1 MKKLLAGVVFVL
13 LISLFGGVV
22 SAFEMDEIY
31 TSEQVA
37 YNPETGK
44 WSRVITKKIPAW
56 LKQEDLEET
65 EVDPSIILTKRTST
79 GTGSYSLY
87 FYDKK
92 NLAIAL
98 RSNYEFVQDGRLI
111 AVDNANLKYYEIV
124 YAGGKFKEVPLTDS
138 QLKEIFDDAQIVKIS
153 EFKNDKYTTTKRFF
167 SIKRL
172 LLVNDTDKSFY
183 KFSYKPPK
191 VQQTDVKG
199 YITSPKYEKIIFSH
213 YGDKDGALEINIKRK

>member
-1 MKKLLAGVVFVL
+1 M
-13 LISLFGGVV
+13 
-22 SAFEMDEIY
+22 
-31 TSEQVA
+31 
-37 YNPETGK
+37 YN
-44 WSRVITKKIPAW
+44 V
-56 LKQEDLEET
+56 
-65 EVDPSIILTKRTST
+65 
-79 GTGSYSLY
+79 
-87 FYDKK
+87 
-92 NLAIAL
+92 
-98 RSNYEFVQDGRLI
+98 
-111 AVDNANLKYYEIV
+111 
-124 YAGGKFKEVPLTDS
+124 
-138 QLKEIFDDAQIVKIS
+138 S